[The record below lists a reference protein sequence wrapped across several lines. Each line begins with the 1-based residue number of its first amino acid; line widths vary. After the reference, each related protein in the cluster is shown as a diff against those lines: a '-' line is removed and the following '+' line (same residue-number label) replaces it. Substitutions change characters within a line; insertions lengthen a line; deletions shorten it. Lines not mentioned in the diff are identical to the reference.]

1 METQEIRP
9 AAADLSKPAPRLKR
23 HTRGP
28 LGRLTLIAFLG
39 YVLMDIVTF
48 FYTLLVERI
57 FFPPILLFAG
67 FLLPFAGVL
76 ATRWRFAPL
85 PAAAVSLLTVTFLL
99 LQPHNLYVF
108 THPAQSEFIVAVP
121 TIAFGLVAGV
131 AGVWATVENYRGM
144 GHERRSP
151 RFLGSSLS
159 GLAGL
164 VVGMVLVS
172 LIVTATP
179 QTGGVAVSRG
189 PNGEPA
195 VHMAPSNFVQN
206 VVLVP
211 TGSSLLIV
219 DDSSAEHVLQY
230 GTWDANGV
238 PHSQVEPGAPPLQ
251 HEDMRGGSMELGPFL
266 TAGVYHL
273 YCTIHQ
279 GMNLTIVVE

>member
-1 METQEIRP
+1 METQTTRP
-9 AAADLSKPAPRLKR
+9 AVADRSKPAPRPKR
-23 HTRGP
+23 PTRGP
-28 LGRLTLIAFLG
+28 LGTLTLIAFLG
-39 YVLMDIVTF
+39 YVLMYFVTF
-48 FYTLLVERI
+48 FFTLLVERV

-99 LQPHNLYVF
+99 LRPHNSYVF

-131 AGVWATVENYRGM
+131 AGVWATVQNYRGA
-144 GHERRSP
+144 GDERRPP

-159 GLAGL
+159 GLVGL

-172 LIVTATP
+172 LIVAATP
-179 QTGGVAVSRG
+179 QTGGVSRG

-195 VHMAPSNFVQN
+195 VHMTPSNFVQN

-219 DDSSAEHVLQY
+219 ADSSAEHVLHY
-230 GTWDANGV
+230 GRWDADGV
-238 PHSQVEPGAPPLQ
+238 PHPLVEPGAPPLQ
-251 HEDMRGGSMELGPFL
+251 HEDMRGGSMELGPFT